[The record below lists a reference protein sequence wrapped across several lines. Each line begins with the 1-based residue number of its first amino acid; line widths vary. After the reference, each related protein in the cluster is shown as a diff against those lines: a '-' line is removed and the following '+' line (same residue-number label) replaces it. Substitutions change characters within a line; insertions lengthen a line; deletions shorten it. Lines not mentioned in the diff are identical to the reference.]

1 MRLIRMKIL
10 VVYYT
15 MNGHTHRLAEAVAEG
30 ARQVGGAEAVLRRVP
45 ETLSPA
51 DRKRRG
57 ASEEAGGI
65 FADVPICTPEEL
77 EVADAVIFGTPSYL
91 GNMSGQM
98 RTFLDSTGDLWRK
111 NALVGKVGSV
121 FVSSGSQHGGQEAA
135 ILSFIPTL
143 LHLGMIV
150 VGLPYTFESQR
161 RIDEVAGGSPY
172 GASTITGRAG
182 ERWPSE
188 TELAAA
194 RFQGKH
200 VAEISSRLAAR

>member
-1 MRLIRMKIL
+1 MKIL

-15 MNGHTHRLAEAVAEG
+15 MNGHTHRLAEAAADG
-30 ARQVGGAEAVLRRVP
+30 ARKVGGAKVEMRRVP
-45 ETLSPA
+45 ETLSEMEL
-51 DRKRRG
+51 KRRG
-57 ASEEAGGI
+57 ASAEAGQGQA
-65 FADVPICTPEEL
+65 FANVPVCTLEEL
-77 EVADAVIFGTPSYL
+77 AEADAVIFGTPSYL

-161 RIDEVAGGSPY
+161 RIDELAGGSPY

-188 TELAAA
+188 TELSAA

>member
-1 MRLIRMKIL
+1 LKVL

-30 ARQVGGAEAVLRRVP
+30 VRQVKGGEVMLRRVP
-45 ETLSPA
+45 ETLTLA
-51 DRKRRG
+51 DLKSRG
-57 ASEEAGGI
+57 ASEEACRAYAG
-65 FADVPICTPEEL
+65 VLICTPEEL
-77 EVADAVIFGTPSYL
+77 EEADAVVFGTPSYL

-98 RTFLDSTGDLWRK
+98 RTFLDSLGDLWKK

-135 ILSFIPTL
+135 ILSFHPTL
-143 LHLGMIV
+143 LHLGMVI
-150 VGLPYTFESQR
+150 VGLPYSFESQR

-172 GASTITGRAG
+172 GASTIVGRAG
-182 ERWPSE
+182 ERMPSE
-188 TELAAA
+188 TELAGA

-200 VAEISSRLAAR
+200 VAEIASKLFG

>member
-1 MRLIRMKIL
+1 MKVV

-30 ARQVGGAEAVLRRVP
+30 ALQVTGSEMVLRRVP

-51 DRKRRG
+51 DLKRRG
-57 ASEEAGGI
+57 ASEEAERI
-65 FADVPICTPEEL
+65 FAHVPVCTPEEL
-77 EVADAVIFGTPSYL
+77 EEADAVIFGTPSYL

-98 RTFLDSTGDLWRK
+98 RTFLDSLGELWKR

-135 ILSFIPTL
+135 ILSFHQTL
-143 LHLGMIV
+143 LHLGMII
-150 VGLPYTFESQR
+150 VGLPYSFESQR

-172 GASTITGRAG
+172 GASTIVGRAG
-182 ERWPSE
+182 ERMPSE
-188 TELAAA
+188 TDLAGA
-194 RFQGKH
+194 RFLGKH
-200 VAEISSRLAAR
+200 VAEIASKLSR

>member
-1 MRLIRMKIL
+1 LKVL

-30 ARQVGGAEAVLRRVP
+30 ALQVKGAEVVLRRVP
-45 ETLSPA
+45 ETLSSA
-51 DRKRRG
+51 ELKSRG
-57 ASEEAGGI
+57 ASEGAGKI
-65 FADVPICTPEEL
+65 FAGVPICSPEEL
-77 EVADAVIFGTPSYL
+77 EEADAVIFGTPSYL

-98 RTFLDSTGDLWRK
+98 RTFLDSLGDLWKR

-135 ILSFIPTL
+135 ILSFHPTL
-143 LHLGMIV
+143 LHLGMVI
-150 VGLPYTFESQR
+150 VGLPYSFESQR

-172 GASTITGRAG
+172 GASTIVGRAG
-182 ERWPSE
+182 ERMPSE
-188 TELAAA
+188 TELSGA

-200 VAEISSRLAAR
+200 VAEIASKLSR

>member
-1 MRLIRMKIL
+1 LKVL

-30 ARQVGGAEAVLRRVP
+30 ARQVGGAEVELRRVP
-45 ETLSPA
+45 ETLSEA
-51 DRKRRG
+51 ELKRRG
-57 ASEEAGGI
+57 AAAEAGKI
-65 FADVPICTPEEL
+65 FANVPVCTPEEL
-77 EVADAVIFGTPSYL
+77 EKADAIIFGTPSYL

-98 RTFLDSTGDLWRK
+98 RTFLDSLGDLWKK

-135 ILSFIPTL
+135 ILSFHPTL
-143 LHLGMIV
+143 LHLGMII

-182 ERWPSE
+182 ERMPSE
-188 TELAAA
+188 TELAGA

-200 VAEISSRLAAR
+200 VAEIASKLVE

>member
-1 MRLIRMKIL
+1 MKLL

-15 MNGHTHRLAEAVAEG
+15 MNGHTHKLAEAVSEG
-30 ARQVGGAEAVLRRVP
+30 AREVDGAEVQVRRVP
-45 ETLSPA
+45 ETLSEA
-51 DRKRRG
+51 NLKKRG
-57 ASEEAGGI
+57 VTAEAREI
-65 FADVPICTPEEL
+65 FAKVPVCTPEEL
-77 EVADAVIFGTPSYL
+77 ENVDAVIFGTPAYL

-98 RTFLDSTGDLWRK
+98 RTFLDSLGDLWKK
-111 NALVGKVGSV
+111 NSLVGKVGSV

-135 ILSFIPTL
+135 ILSFHPIL
-143 LHLGMIV
+143 LHLGMMI

-161 RIDEVAGGSPY
+161 RVDEVAGGSPY

-188 TELAAA
+188 TELAGA

-200 VAEISSRLAAR
+200 VAGIALKLAQ

>member
-1 MRLIRMKIL
+1 LKVL

-30 ARQVGGAEAVLRRVP
+30 ARQVGGTEVELRRVP
-45 ETLSPA
+45 ETLSEA
-51 DRKRRG
+51 ELKRRG
-57 ASEEAGGI
+57 AAAEAGKI
-65 FADVPICTPEEL
+65 FANVPVCTPEEL
-77 EVADAVIFGTPSYL
+77 EKADAIIFGTPSYL

-98 RTFLDSTGDLWRK
+98 RTFLDSLGDLWKK

-135 ILSFIPTL
+135 ILSFHPTL
-143 LHLGMIV
+143 LHLGMII

-182 ERWPSE
+182 ERMPSE
-188 TELAAA
+188 TELAGA

-200 VAEISSRLAAR
+200 VAEIASKLVE

>member
-1 MRLIRMKIL
+1 MKIL

-15 MNGHTHRLAEAVAEG
+15 MNGHTHRLAEAAAEG
-30 ARQVGGAEAVLRRVP
+30 ARKVIGAKVEMLRVP
-45 ETLSPA
+45 ETLSEMEL
-51 DRKRRG
+51 KRRG
-57 ASEEAGGI
+57 ASAEAGQA
-65 FADVPICTPEEL
+65 FANVPVCTLEEL
-77 EVADAVIFGTPSYL
+77 AEADAVIFGTPSYL

-121 FVSSGSQHGGQEAA
+121 FVSAGSQHGGQEAG

-172 GASTITGRAG
+172 GASTIAGRAG

-194 RFQGKH
+194 RFQGKF
-200 VAEISSRLAAR
+200 VAEIASRLAAR